1 METENYV
8 DKSISQVAI
17 FGGGYYRHSSI
28 LTFTNGLKSISC
40 KYKSAK
46 ESWCLYE

>member
-8 DKSISQVAI
+8 DKSIYQVAI
-17 FGGGYYRHSSI
+17 FGGYYRHSSI
-28 LTFTNGLKSISC
+28 LTFTNGLKFLSC
-40 KYKSAK
+40 KYKSVK